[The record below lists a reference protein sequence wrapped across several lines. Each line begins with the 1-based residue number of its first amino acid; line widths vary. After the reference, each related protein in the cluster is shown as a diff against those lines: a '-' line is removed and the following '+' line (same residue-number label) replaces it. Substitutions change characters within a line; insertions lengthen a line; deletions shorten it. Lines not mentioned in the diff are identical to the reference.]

1 MGVTDVTIRTTAA
14 ARDRLR
20 ALAAECDIP
29 MGWLLDAL
37 SFATVGQ
44 YVACAAVKA
53 RAAADGDKGD
63 DA

>member
-1 MGVTDVTIRTTAA
+1 MGVADVSIRTSAA

-29 MGWLLDAL
+29 MGEVVDAL
-37 SFATVGQ
+37 SFARVGELLR
-44 YVACAAVKA
+44 CGAVKA
-53 RAAADGDKGD
+53 RAAADADKGG

>member
-20 ALAAECDIP
+20 ALAAECDIS
-29 MGWLLDAL
+29 MGAVVDAL

-44 YVACAAVKA
+44 YVACAATKA
-53 RAAADGDKGD
+53 RAAADADKGG
-63 DA
+63 AA